1 MSKAALA
8 KQQELDIDVEKQLA
22 DERPPP
28 KPAGATPVHGTPA
41 VAHPS
46 AETQP
51 LQVASGADDRSSN
64 RPSRYAP
71 SRPAAI
77 FDSRPD
83 EGSIF
88 GGGISEQ
95 SLDDV
100 ILSYIAEDLD
110 DE

>member
-1 MSKAALA
+1 MNTSDHFTELEKLLVTIREQHGPSGLERAAKILGDLRREDKAAA
-8 KQQELDIDVEKQLA
+8 EPKA
-22 DERPPP
+22 DE
-28 KPAGATPVHGTPA
+28 AG
-41 VAHPS
+41 
-46 AETQP
+46 
-51 LQVASGADDRSSN
+51 
-64 RPSRYAP
+64 RYAA

-77 FDSRPD
+77 FESRPD

-110 DE
+110 EG